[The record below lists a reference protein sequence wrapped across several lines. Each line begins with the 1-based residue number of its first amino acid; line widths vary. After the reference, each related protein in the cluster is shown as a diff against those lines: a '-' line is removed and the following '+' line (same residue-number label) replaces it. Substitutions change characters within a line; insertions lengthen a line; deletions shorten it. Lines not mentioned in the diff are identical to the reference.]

1 MIHSPTGGRLGG
13 FQFSFVVFKVL
24 LKVVGVRGVTI
35 SAVQRRGSVVRVHTA
50 VPFQGLLARGLS
62 PTLEQSSCAVQR
74 VPTEPRSLHE
84 SALLARPARSHKAT
98 LSSRVQARV
107 WKLVVSASVSR
118 GARSVI
124 AGTSTAGLWDPWRPP

>member
-62 PTLEQSSCAVQR
+62 PTLEQSSPCCAASPHGAAF
-74 VPTEPRSLHE
+74 PTRECV
-84 SALLARPARSHKAT
+84 ACKA
-98 LSSRVQARV
+98 SP
-107 WKLVVSASVSR
+107 K
-118 GARSVI
+118 
-124 AGTSTAGLWDPWRPP
+124 P